1 MALVRPQL
9 AAQHVLATPAT
20 GAPTIPV
27 NVGRRPFTHLTK
39 AGNQSRFILNR
50 VAGGTAAALGLFGV
64 DLTYDGS
71 PFSTDANGRLLPG
84 YNPVGAPLNL
94 NGVTPNGCYRE
105 RIRVSGGSGT
115 GIGFITI
122 LDGGSGY
129 TSVPGITFANAGTAA
144 ATAVISADGRVVGA
158 FVTNAGTFA
167 SNSTITIAAPTSG
180 RQARAALA
188 AGQVTT
194 VNTKIPFATHAPTTA
209 AGAYWVAM
217 WKDRILAC
225 STAMLGLGAA
235 TAATAGLEGENQF
248 AEGFTVATGTHPD
261 GTTTIG
267 VLTLAR
273 GIPNGS
279 EIVVYRGSV
288 NQLAALGTAAGN
300 LDIQIRT
307 PTLAYLGCTTGAADT
322 GTVTAAIVPAV
333 DN

>member
-1 MALVRPQL
+1 MALTRPHL
-9 AAQHVLATPAT
+9 ASQHVLATPAT

-27 NVGRRPFTHLTK
+27 NVGRRPFSHLTK
-39 AGNQSRFILNR
+39 AGNQGRFVSNR
-50 VAGGTAAALGLFGV
+50 VAGGTAATLGLFGV

-71 PFSTDANGRLLPG
+71 PFNSDANGRVLPG

-105 RIRVSGGSGT
+105 RIRVSGGAGT

-129 TSVPGITFANAGTAA
+129 TSAPTITFANAGAAA

-167 SNSTITIAAPTSG
+167 SNSTISVAAPTAG
-180 RQARAALA
+180 RQAKAALMV
-188 AGQVTT
+188 GQVTSVST
-194 VNTKIPFATHAPTTA
+194 HIPFATHAPTTQ

-217 WKDRILAC
+217 WRDRIIAC
-225 STAMLGLGAA
+225 STATLGLGGA
-235 TAATAGLEGENQF
+235 TAPTAGLEGENQY

-261 GTTTIG
+261 GTTTVG
-267 VLTLAR
+267 VLTLSR

-288 NQLAALGTAAGN
+288 NQLANLGTVAGT
-300 LDIQIRT
+300 LDIQVRV
-307 PTLAYLGCTTGAADT
+307 PTLAYIGCTTGAADT
-322 GTVTAAIVPAV
+322 GSITASLSPAV